1 MTSSQHDSAVEQVRV
16 GVAEQDRLRDR
27 YDSMVGT
34 SSEFGAYM
42 QLQAAGD
49 QVAAREAWVHW
60 VDDEGY
66 RGLNAGPFELL
77 AESSSRVPSP
87 RAATPIQRR
96 VGLYRSADD
105 VRTGRVISS
114 AADERT
120 QPRR

>member
-1 MTSSQHDSAVEQVRV
+1 MSNAHDGAIERLRA

-27 YDSMVGT
+27 YDSMIGT

-60 VDDEGY
+60 VDDEDY

-77 AESSSRVPSP
+77 AESSSQVPSP
-87 RAATPIQRR
+87 PAGASIHRR
-96 VGLYRSADD
+96 VGVYRSTDD
-105 VRTGRVISS
+105 VRTGRVISKAPS
-114 AADERT
+114 PPVA
-120 QPRR
+120 PG